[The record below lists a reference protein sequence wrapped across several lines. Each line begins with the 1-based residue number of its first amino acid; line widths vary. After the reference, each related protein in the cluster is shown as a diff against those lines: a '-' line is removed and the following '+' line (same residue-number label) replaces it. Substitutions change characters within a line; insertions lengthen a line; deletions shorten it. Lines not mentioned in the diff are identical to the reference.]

1 MAERQQAG
9 RQTSLSILKSTSPEN
24 RALLPWGGMI
34 RDQADVSPLNLMKI
48 GNETSEKVEK
58 NVDLLHILFHSS
70 VYHL

>member
-9 RQTSLSILKSTSPEN
+9 RQTSLSILESVSPEN

-48 GNETSEKVEK
+48 GNETLEKVEK
-58 NVDLLHILFHSS
+58 NVAFLHILFHSS